1 MRDLFKTLT
10 CVLALGAAAP
20 ALAQDTAAPQSDPTL
35 SMGQDEPENKV
46 GSTYV
51 KEEHGAWEMRCVHA
65 PEGQADPCQLY
76 QLLSDDG
83 ANPTAEISVF
93 AIQNE
98 QGAVAGATIATPLE
112 TLLTQQL
119 RLSVDGS
126 KAKVYPFTWCSQAGC
141 FARVGFTAA
150 DIEAFKAGAE
160 ATLTIVPMAAPD
172 QTVDLKISLN
182 GFTAGFEAIQAAS
195 AAAN

>member
-10 CVLALGAAAP
+10 CVLALAAGSP
-20 ALAQDTAAPQSDPTL
+20 ALAQDTATPQSDPTL

-46 GSTYV
+46 GSTYF
-51 KEEHGAWEMRCVHA
+51 KEEHGAWQMRCVHA
-65 PEGQADPCQLY
+65 PEGQTDPCQLY

-83 ANPTAEISVF
+83 DNPTAEISVF
-93 AIQNE
+93 AIENE

-119 RLSVDGS
+119 RLAVDDGQ
-126 KAKVYPFTWCSQAGC
+126 AKVYPFTWCSQSGC
-141 FARVGFTAA
+141 FARVGFTAD
-150 DIEAFKAGAE
+150 DIAAFKAGAK

-172 QTVDLKISLN
+172 QTVDLDISLE
-182 GFTAGFEAIQAAS
+182 GFTAGFEALRANTN
-195 AAAN
+195 AAN